1 MINEAV
7 LSEKLK
13 YLVMMDTRGK
23 FEILDFGV
31 AIVESD
37 GKIERY
43 EVNMECDYLGV
54 IDPDI
59 GSFIFF
65 VKKAIQILEDVLS
78 EHTISSEGKLVRG
91 SSSNAIVSES
101 SIWKFDYVADSK
113 HLFDLSFIIQYVQ

>member
-23 FEILDFGV
+23 FEIFDFGV
-31 AIVESD
+31 AIVES
-37 GKIERY
+37 GGRIERY

-59 GSFIFF
+59 GSFINDI
-65 VKKAIQILEDVLS
+65 KKALAILEEVLS
-78 EHTISSEGKLVRG
+78 EHTISSDGKLVRG
-91 SSSNAIVSES
+91 SSSDAIVSES
-101 SIWKFDYVADSK
+101 SIWKFNYVTDSK
-113 HLFDLSFIIQYVQ
+113 HLLDLSFIIQYVQ